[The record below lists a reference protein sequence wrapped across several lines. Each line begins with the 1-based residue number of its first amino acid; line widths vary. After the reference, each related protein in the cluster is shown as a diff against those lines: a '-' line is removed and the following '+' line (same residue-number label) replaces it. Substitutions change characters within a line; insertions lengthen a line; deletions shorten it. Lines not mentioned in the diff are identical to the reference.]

1 MKKMISSLLIAATIV
16 VLGMLNANDVYAY
29 EISSSGVYIMNK
41 SDGFWV
47 QDATGWWWNMNGG
60 YIYSEWT
67 VIDTD
72 TNGNDDGIYYT
83 YLFDKNGYVVTSKEV
98 NSKVIDGDGYVHYK
112 DNLEYMKFSRDAD
125 GTFHELRQNQNVDNN
140 KQQGQQSTNYGQQ
153 YQTIAN
159 YYNMVEAQKK
169 RRAQLEALGYSPIQ
183 IVTIMQNEGYYN
195 YK

>member
-1 MKKMISSLLIAATIV
+1 MKKMISNLLVAATIV

-60 YIYSEWT
+60 YIYDEWT

-98 NSKVIDGDGYVHYK
+98 NGKVIDGDGYVHYK

-125 GTFHELRQNQNVDNN
+125 GTFHELRQNQNTNT
-140 KQQGQQSTNYGQQ
+140 KQQTNQSVDYGQQ
-153 YQTIAN
+153 YKTIAN

>member
-16 VLGMLNANDVYAY
+16 VLGMLNVNDVYAY

-83 YLFDKNGYVVTSKEV
+83 YLFDKNGYVVTSKEIDG
-98 NSKVIDGDGYVHYK
+98 KVIDGDGYAHYK
-112 DNLEYMKFSRDAD
+112 DNLEYIKFSRDAD
-125 GTFHELRQNQNVDNN
+125 GTFHALRQDQNTNN
-140 KQQGQQSTNYGQQ
+140 KQQQNQSTNYGQQ

>member
-16 VLGMLNANDVYAY
+16 VLGILNANDVYAY

-60 YIYSEWT
+60 YIYDEWT

-98 NSKVIDGDGYVHYK
+98 NGKVIDGDGYAHYK

-125 GTFHELRQNQNVDNN
+125 GTFHELRQDQNTNN
-140 KQQGQQSTNYGQQ
+140 KQQEQQSTNYGQQ
-153 YQTIAN
+153 YQTIAK

>member
-1 MKKMISSLLIAATIV
+1 MKKMISGLLMAATIV
-16 VLGMLNANDVYAY
+16 VLGMLNTNDVYAY

-60 YIYSEWT
+60 YIYDEWT

-98 NSKVIDGDGYVHYK
+98 NGKVIDGDGYVHYK

-125 GTFHELRQNQNVDNN
+125 GTFHELRQDQNTNN
-140 KQQGQQSTNYGQQ
+140 KEQTNQSANYGQQ

-159 YYNMVEAQKK
+159 YYNMIEAQKK

>member
-60 YIYSEWT
+60 YIYDEWT

-98 NSKVIDGDGYVHYK
+98 NGKVIDGDGYVHYK

-125 GTFHELRQNQNVDNN
+125 GTFHELRQNQNTNT
-140 KQQGQQSTNYGQQ
+140 KQQTDQSVDYGQQ

-159 YYNMVEAQKK
+159 YYNMIEAQKK

>member
-98 NSKVIDGDGYVHYK
+98 DGKVIDGDGYVHYK

-125 GTFHELRQNQNVDNN
+125 GTFHELRQDQNTNN
-140 KQQGQQSTNYGQQ
+140 KQQEQQSASYGQQ